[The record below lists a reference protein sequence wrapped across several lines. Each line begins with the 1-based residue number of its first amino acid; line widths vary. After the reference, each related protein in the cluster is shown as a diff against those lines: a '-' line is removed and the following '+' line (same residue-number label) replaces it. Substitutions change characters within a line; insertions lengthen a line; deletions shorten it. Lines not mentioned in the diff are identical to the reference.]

1 MTLFLIFALTIF
13 AAIFFAIKDRQ
24 NHQQLDER
32 QLLLRGRGYKY
43 AFWTVLVANVLY
55 SLASIHFDHPLATP
69 FVASLATIMLGGT
82 VFSCYCIFQDAF
94 PVKNKRGWVVAWI
107 LVYLSLLSSQFAKI
121 TSGRVAYINNGMLTD
136 EATGPMILATYLAIL
151 VSFLIKV
158 VIDRREED

>member
-43 AFWTVLVANVLY
+43 AFWTVLVA
-55 SLASIHFDHPLATP
+55 
-69 FVASLATIMLGGT
+69 SLATIMLGGT

-107 LVYLSLLSSQFAKI
+107 LVFLSLLSSQFAKI